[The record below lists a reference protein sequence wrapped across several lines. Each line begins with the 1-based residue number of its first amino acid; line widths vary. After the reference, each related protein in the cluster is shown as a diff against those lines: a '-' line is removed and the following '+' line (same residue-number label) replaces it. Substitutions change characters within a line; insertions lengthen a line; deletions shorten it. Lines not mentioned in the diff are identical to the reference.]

1 MRRKARPSNLAGPII
16 RSSNL
21 QFFVAR
27 AEQARAEAEAATLD
41 HVRERCRRSE
51 AAWNVLADKA
61 RRSELLRVED
71 AKRKAASAAS
81 MNVKDDIEIEGPEDP
96 ATAPEREITIL

>member
-1 MRRKARPSNLAGPII
+1 MAGPII

-21 QFFVAR
+21 EFFLAR

-51 AAWNVLADKA
+51 AAWTALADKA
-61 RRSELLRVED
+61 PPQRT
-71 AKRKAASAAS
+71 AA
-81 MNVKDDIEIEGPEDP
+81 DRG
-96 ATAPEREITIL
+96 RETQSGHGSGGNDR